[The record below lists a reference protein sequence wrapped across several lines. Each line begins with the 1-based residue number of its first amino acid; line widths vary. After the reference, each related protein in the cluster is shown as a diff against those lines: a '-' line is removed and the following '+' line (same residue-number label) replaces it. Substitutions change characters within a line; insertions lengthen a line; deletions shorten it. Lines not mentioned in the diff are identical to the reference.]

1 MNDKPIQLFIA
12 SYDNEFGATQSL
24 KDFQAMERE
33 GSIDLIDAAVIVHTA
48 EGEVNFEETADPS
61 GKKWAKRGAIAGGLV
76 GLIFP
81 PSIIVGAAV
90 GGGAGGIW
98 GKVRDKGFKDEDL
111 KEIGESMEPGSSAII
126 AIAEDQVLDQLERGI
141 AGYDRIARHSLA
153 RPPSARR
160 PCSRSPPRG
169 SRPTSRQTPS
179 PSRPRDR
186 SPTRQR
192 AWEPT
197 KRALESQ
204 SRGPR
209 AAGRDAS
216 GLTALSPPADER
228 GEPGDHTD

>member
-141 AGYDRIARHSLA
+141 AGYDRIARHAVSAEAVLA
-153 RPPSARR
+153 ITAQ
-160 PCSRSPPRG
+160 G
-169 SRPTSRQTPS
+169 
-179 PSRPRDR
+179 
-186 SPTRQR
+186 
-192 AWEPT
+192 
-197 KRALESQ
+197 LET
-204 SRGPR
+204 
-209 AAGRDAS
+209 DE
-216 GLTALSPPADER
+216 PADA
-228 GEPGDHTD
+228 EPEHAEGSKPDEAKDAGADEASA